1 MPQHRQDSNL
11 DLLRATAVLMVV
23 VFHVL
28 LSLGMVA
35 GRLGWLMG
43 LGRWAVLIFFVHTS
57 LVLMFSLERQSAT
70 AAFGWR
76 HYLAFLLR
84 RCFRLLPLSTV
95 VIATVVALDLP
106 VASVHHGHFAA
117 VHPGVGGILA
127 NVFLVQNLTGTD
139 SVMGTLWSLPFEM
152 QMYLALPFAYAHRR
166 PARRPAIHTAILAIW
181 AVAAIASA
189 VTTRFLHHLDFLSYV
204 PCFLPGVMAF
214 ALHRATARA
223 AAVDRSF
230 RSSSRRSPRI
240 YVVTRVEPVAWLA
253 CLALGCAI
261 PWFRDMPAG
270 RLWRACHL
278 VARYSYGIYL
288 THFILIWVFFVRLAG
303 SARGQ
308 VRWIGFWRR
317 GGDRP
322 GGALSP
328 RRRAPHPARQPARE
342 RDPGLCDRVPPATG
356 ALKNEAGPPAR
367 SNLRQQQEGP
377 S

>member
-1 MPQHRQDSNL
+1 MPQHQQDRNL

-57 LVLMFSLERQSAT
+57 LVLMFSLHRHTAT
-70 AAFGWR
+70 AALGWR

-95 VIATVVALDLP
+95 VIAAVVALDLP
-106 VASVHHGHFAA
+106 VASVHHGRFAA

-152 QMYLALPFAYAHRR
+152 QMYLALPFAYVIAVQRAGRR
-166 PARRPAIHTAILAIW
+166 YIVAIW

-189 VTTRFLHHLDFLSYV
+189 VTTRVFYHLDFLSYV
-204 PCFLPGVMAF
+204 PCFLPGVLAF
-214 ALHRATARA
+214 ALHRRPRAQRPWTQFPIVLAALTA
-223 AAVDRSF
+223 V
-230 RSSSRRSPRI
+230 
-240 YVVTRVEPVAWLA
+240 YVVTRVEPVAWLG

-261 PWFRDMPAG
+261 PMFRDMPAG

-288 THFILIWVFFVRLAG
+288 CHFILIWVFLVRLATLP
-303 SARGQ
+303 AA
-308 VRWIGFWRR
+308 VRWVGFWIAAAVVPVVLYHLVEEPLIRR
-317 GGDRP
+317 GNRLAS
-322 GGALSP
+322 ALLTWRTES
-328 RRRAPHPARQPARE
+328 
-342 RDPGLCDRVPPATG
+342 LATS
-356 ALKNEAGPPAR
+356 ALKNAAGPP
-367 SNLRQQQEGP
+367 SP
-377 S
+377 I

>member
-1 MPQHRQDSNL
+1 VPQHQQDRNL

-28 LSLGMVA
+28 LSLGLVG

-57 LVLMFSLERQSAT
+57 LVLMFSLERQAAT
-70 AAFGWR
+70 AAPGWR

-95 VIATVVALDLP
+95 VIAAVVALDLP

-117 VHPGVGGILA
+117 VHPGIGGILA

-152 QMYLALPFAYAHRR
+152 QMYLALPFAYVIAVQRAGWR
-166 PARRPAIHTAILAIW
+166 SMLAIW
-181 AVAAIASA
+181 AAAAITSA
-189 VTTRFLHHLDFLSYV
+189 VTTRWLHHLDFLSYV

-214 ALHRATARA
+214 ALHRRPHARRPATQFPIMLA
-223 AAVDRSF
+223 ALTA
-230 RSSSRRSPRI
+230 I
-240 YVVTRVEPVAWLA
+240 YVMTRVEPVAWLA

-261 PWFRDMPAG
+261 PLFEDMPAG

-288 THFILIWVFFVRLAG
+288 THFILIWVFFVRLA
-303 SARGQ
+303 ALPATL
-308 VRWIGFWRR
+308 RWIGFVAAAAIVPVVLYHLVEEPFIRR
-317 GGDRP
+317 GNRLASAVLASGIAQP
-322 GGALSP
+322 EAGAL
-328 RRRAPHPARQPARE
+328 E
-342 RDPGLCDRVPPATG
+342 L
-356 ALKNEAGPPAR
+356 
-367 SNLRQQQEGP
+367 
-377 S
+377 

>member
-1 MPQHRQDSNL
+1 MPQHRQDTNL

-28 LSLGMVA
+28 LSLGVIA

-57 LVLMFSLERQSAT
+57 LVLMFSLERQTAT
-70 AAFGWR
+70 AALARR

-84 RCFRLLPLSTV
+84 RGCRLLPLSTLVIAV
-95 VIATVVALDLP
+95 VIALDLP

-117 VHPGVGGILA
+117 THLGVGGILA
-127 NVFLVQNLTGTD
+127 NVFLIQNLTGTD

-152 QMYLALPFAYAHRR
+152 QMYLALPFGYLIAVQRAGPRF
-166 PARRPAIHTAILAIW
+166 TLAIW
-181 AVAAIASA
+181 AAAAVASA

-214 ALHRATARA
+214 ALYQRPRAQRPWIQFPLVLAALTA
-223 AAVDRSF
+223 
-230 RSSSRRSPRI
+230 I
-240 YVVTRVEPVAWLA
+240 YVVTRVEPVAWLG

-270 RLWRACHL
+270 RFWRACHL

-288 THFILIWVFFVRLAG
+288 THFILIWVFFVRLADLP
-303 SARGQ
+303 AL
-308 VRWIGFWRR
+308 VRWVGFWIAAAVVPVVLYHLVEEPLVRR
-317 GGDRP
+317 GNRLAS
-322 GGALSP
+322 ALLTFG
-328 RRRAPHPARQPARE
+328 RE
-342 RDPGLCDRVPPATG
+342 PPAAA
-356 ALKNEAGPPAR
+356 ALKSAARPP
-367 SNLRQQQEGP
+367 SP
-377 S
+377 I